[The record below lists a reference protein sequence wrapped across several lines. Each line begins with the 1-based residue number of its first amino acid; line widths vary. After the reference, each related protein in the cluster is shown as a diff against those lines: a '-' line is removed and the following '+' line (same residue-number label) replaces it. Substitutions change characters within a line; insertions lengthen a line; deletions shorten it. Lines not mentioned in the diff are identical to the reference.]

1 MRFIHLLSV
10 NSLIVYFI
18 HPFWMDIIN
27 RLCLAGGIV
36 MTTKRVIVIY
46 FLLVL
51 ISVLSSIVIT
61 RIGQKLPLLALLLT
75 GKRPKKI

>member
-1 MRFIHLLSV
+1 
-10 NSLIVYFI
+10 
-18 HPFWMDIIN
+18 
-27 RLCLAGGIV
+27 